1 MTINLRNDDFSFSA
15 TFSKKIENLETILQ
29 FDINDPN
36 KGVQNLNNIYSDY
49 QAYLSTKNKRNAAET
64 NIKNYKK
71 LIKDN
76 KKNELDDIPKNERI
90 MTKKD
95 IIALGITS
103 IYRSIYYF
111 NFLILIIFYI
121 FLLVIWKNYFTKKYN
136 LNELIKKNKL
146 IESSIYRAINIYDL
160 MVFHNYTINESNIM
174 LFPEINKEK
183 NDLIK
188 SFYYDLKIAFNSIK
202 EKNTIKGL
210 YQDLEDISNFTCENF
225 IKMISE
231 NIKKIQE
238 NDKEKKLNNII
249 GSLTKLCKFS
259 KITESNDFRTVFQRY
274 FQNLRNGMLSM
285 NDFSNE
291 GIINHIIKDGTLSK
305 YVIIFNSIIIY
316 IIELAI
322 NMPTRNSISKLL
334 NILQNLIIISELSF
348 LLLDL
353 IVILFALFLYIKGIN
368 NLCYK
373 FSDLRKIF
381 QIFELQE

>member
-1 MTINLRNDDFSFSA
+1 
-15 TFSKKIENLETILQ
+15 
-29 FDINDPN
+29 
-36 KGVQNLNNIYSDY
+36 
-49 QAYLSTKNKRNAAET
+49 
-64 NIKNYKK
+64 
-71 LIKDN
+71 
-76 KKNELDDIPKNERI
+76 

-259 KITESNDFRTVFQRY
+259 KITESNDFITVFQRY

-291 GIINHIIKDGTLSK
+291 GIINHIMKDGTLSK

-316 IIELAI
+316 VIELAI

-373 FSDLRKIF
+373 FFDLRKIF